1 MKFEYDKQR
10 KNVLIYEMPASESM
24 GNLLLSASL
33 RLSCIT
39 GFEEKFGSNDWLAER
54 LSRELN
60 VISDTASQE
69 AVRIVRKIAALSR
82 EAGYPVMLCGPE
94 SGLLTAYILGASVVR
109 PEQYGCGDI
118 PLYFFSEQSRRS
130 LPPSFEIAVAEPVR
144 EKIIPH
150 LEKEFGGTAVEKTG
164 AVGKGRITVS
174 SYRALDMI
182 GKLASMTGVPF
193 DSIKLDTQDLAA
205 AVRDDIIKE
214 MIIDNNA
221 SGDLLEDPYPGPEK
235 YYSFARCYAN
245 VKKDRALLDAVG
257 DYHFRDNVFAALVKI
272 GFDERDACRLSRL
285 WSRGEQR
292 QAEIDLLRERGA
304 PDQLIETF
312 RHLTNLWT
320 RTACLSRTNIMQILK
335 FYEINYPKEYMEAA
349 GE

>member
-1 MKFEYDKQR
+1 MKFEYDKQH

-24 GNLLLSASL
+24 GKILLSVSL
-33 RLSCIT
+33 RLSCIM
-39 GFEEKFGSNDWLAER
+39 GFEEKFGSNDWLSER

-60 VISDTASQE
+60 VISETASE
-69 AVRIVRKIAALSR
+69 AAVRIVREIASLSR

-94 SGLLTAYILGASVVR
+94 SGLLTAYILGASTVR

-130 LPPSFEIAVAEPVR
+130 LPPSFEISAAEPVR

-150 LEKEFGGTAVEKTG
+150 LEKKFGGTAVEKTG
-164 AVGKGRITVS
+164 AVWKGRITVS
-174 SYRALDMI
+174 SFRALDMI

-214 MIIDNNA
+214 EFD
-221 SGDLLEDPYPGPEK
+221 SDDFLENPHPGPVV
-235 YYSFARCYAN
+235 YYAFARCSAN
-245 VKKDRALLDAVG
+245 VKKDDVLLRRVG
-257 DYHFRDNVFAALVKI
+257 YYVFRDNVFAALVKI

-285 WSRGEQR
+285 WSRGEKR
-292 QAEIDLLRERGA
+292 EAVIGLLRERGA
-304 PDQLIETF
+304 PDQLIEAF

-335 FYEINYPKEYMEAA
+335 FYEINYPKEYREAA
-349 GE
+349 GN